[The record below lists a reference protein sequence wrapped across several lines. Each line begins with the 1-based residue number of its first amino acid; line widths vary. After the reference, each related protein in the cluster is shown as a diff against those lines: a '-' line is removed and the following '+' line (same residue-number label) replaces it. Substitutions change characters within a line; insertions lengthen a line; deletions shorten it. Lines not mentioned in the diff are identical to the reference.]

1 MLAAIALAA
10 GLDGSLS
17 EERPADTFVIGYA
30 LLLAVLVALFVR
42 AHRRFPQARA
52 LTGRYAVGAALW
64 LASLGFAPAV
74 RPWIW
79 AGAML
84 VLLVTPV
91 IAVRAVEDEPYD
103 TSHIPE
109 RYGLFTLIV
118 LGESIVFTV
127 EGSRPEPTWR
137 RHSPR
142 SSASC
147 SPPACGGSTSGA

>member
-1 MLAAIALAA
+1 
-10 GLDGSLS
+10 
-17 EERPADTFVIGYA
+17 
-30 LLLAVLVALFVR
+30 
-42 AHRRFPQARA
+42 
-52 LTGRYAVGAALW
+52 VGAALW